1 MHSPQ
6 QVSIENRLLAVLSPE
21 DFARLQPHLESVSL
35 DMRQVLIEPNTAIA
49 YVYFP
54 EAGMSSV
61 TNNSSGGKIEVGV
74 VGREGMVG
82 LPIVLGIDQTP
93 YEHFM
98 QIAGHGWRIAAD
110 DLEQAMAQSR
120 SLHRQLL
127 RYAQASHVQASETA
141 FSNAN
146 SDVEARLARWL
157 LMCHDRV
164 DGDDIQVTH
173 EFIAIMLGVR
183 RPGVTVALH
192 MLEGMHVIRAKR
204 GLITVLDRAKLE
216 ELADDAYGLPEAEYT
231 RLMGTEPRDA
241 ALLSSSAVPGSR
253 GWLRPRP

>member
-1 MHSPQ
+1 MHPPQ
-6 QVSIENRLLAVLSPE
+6 QLSIGNRLLASLSAD
-21 DFARLQPHLESVSL
+21 DFASLQPHLEPISL
-35 DMRQVLIEPNTAIA
+35 DTRQVLIEPNTPIA
-49 YVYFP
+49 HVYFP

-98 QIAGHGWRIAAD
+98 QIAGHGWRIAVQ
-110 DLEQAMAQSR
+110 DLEQAMARSS
-120 SLHRQLL
+120 SLHRHLL
-127 RYAQASHVQASETA
+127 RYAQASHVQVSETA
-141 FSNAN
+141 FANAN

-164 DGDDIQVTH
+164 EGDDIPLTH
-173 EFIAIMLGVR
+173 EFIAMMLGVR

-192 MLEGMHVIRAKR
+192 VLEGMQVIRAKR
-204 GLITVLDRAKLE
+204 GLITVLDREKLE
-216 ELADDAYGLPEAEYT
+216 ELADEAYGLSEAEYT
-231 RLMGTEPRDA
+231 RLMGTEP
-241 ALLSSSAVPGSR
+241 
-253 GWLRPRP
+253 

>member
-1 MHSPQ
+1 MPPPQ
-6 QVSIENRLLAVLSPE
+6 QISIGNRLLASLSSE
-21 DFARLQPHLESVSL
+21 DIATLQPHLEPVPL
-35 DMRQVLIEPNTAIA
+35 AVRQVLIEPNTAIEHI
-49 YVYFP
+49 YFP
-54 EAGMSSV
+54 EAGMASV

-98 QIAGHGWRIAAD
+98 QIAGHGWRIAVQ
-110 DLEQAMAQSR
+110 DLEQAMAESS

-127 RYAQASHVQASETA
+127 RYAQASHVQVSETA
-141 FSNAN
+141 FANAN

-164 DGDDIQVTH
+164 EGDDIPLTH
-173 EFIAIMLGVR
+173 EFIAMMLGVR

-192 MLEGMHVIRAKR
+192 VLEGMQVIRSKR
-204 GLITVLDRAKLE
+204 GVVTVLDREKLE
-216 ELADDAYGLPEAEYT
+216 ELADEAYGLSEAEYT
-231 RLMGTEPRDA
+231 RLIGAEP
-241 ALLSSSAVPGSR
+241 
-253 GWLRPRP
+253 

>member
-1 MHSPQ
+1 MPPPQ
-6 QVSIENRLLAVLSPE
+6 QISIGNRLLASLSSE
-21 DFARLQPHLESVSL
+21 DIATLQPHLEPVPL
-35 DMRQVLIEPNTAIA
+35 AVRQVLIEPNTAIEHI
-49 YVYFP
+49 YFP
-54 EAGMSSV
+54 EAGMASV

-98 QIAGHGWRIAAD
+98 QIAGHGWRIAVQ
-110 DLEQAMAQSR
+110 DLEQAMAESS

-127 RYAQASHVQASETA
+127 RYAQASHVQVSETA
-141 FSNAN
+141 FANAN

-164 DGDDIQVTH
+164 EGDDIPLTH
-173 EFIAIMLGVR
+173 EFIAMMLGVR

-192 MLEGMHVIRAKR
+192 VLEGMQVIRAKR
-204 GLITVLDRAKLE
+204 GVVTVLDREKLE
-216 ELADDAYGLPEAEYT
+216 ELADEAYGLSEAEYT
-231 RLMGTEPRDA
+231 RLIGAEP
-241 ALLSSSAVPGSR
+241 
-253 GWLRPRP
+253 

>member
-1 MHSPQ
+1 MQPPQ
-6 QVSIENRLLAVLSPE
+6 QISIGNRLLASLSSE
-21 DFARLQPHLESVSL
+21 DIATLQPHLEPVPL
-35 DMRQVLIEPNTAIA
+35 AVRQVLIEPNTAIEHI
-49 YVYFP
+49 YFP
-54 EAGMSSV
+54 EAGMASV

-98 QIAGHGWRIAAD
+98 QIAGHGWRIAVQ
-110 DLEQAMAQSR
+110 DLEQAMAESS

-127 RYAQASHVQASETA
+127 RYAQASHVQVSETA
-141 FSNAN
+141 FANAN

-164 DGDDIQVTH
+164 EGDDIPLTH
-173 EFIAIMLGVR
+173 EFIAMMLGVR

-192 MLEGMHVIRAKR
+192 VLEGMQVIRAKR
-204 GLITVLDRAKLE
+204 GVVTVLDREKLE
-216 ELADDAYGLPEAEYT
+216 ELADEAYGLSEAEYT
-231 RLMGTEPRDA
+231 RLIGAEP
-241 ALLSSSAVPGSR
+241 
-253 GWLRPRP
+253 

>member
-1 MHSPQ
+1 MQPPQ
-6 QVSIENRLLAVLSPE
+6 QISIGNRLLASLSSE
-21 DFARLQPHLESVSL
+21 DIATLQPHLEPVPL
-35 DMRQVLIEPNTAIA
+35 AVRQVLIEPNTAIEHI
-49 YVYFP
+49 YFP
-54 EAGMSSV
+54 EAGMASV

-98 QIAGHGWRIAAD
+98 QIAGHGWRIAVP
-110 DLEQAMAQSR
+110 DLEQAMAQSS

-127 RYAQASHVQASETA
+127 RYAQASHVQVSETA
-141 FSNAN
+141 FANAN

-164 DGDDIQVTH
+164 EGGDIPLTH
-173 EFIAIMLGVR
+173 EFIAMMLGVR

-192 MLEGMHVIRAKR
+192 VLEGMQVIRAKR
-204 GLITVLDRAKLE
+204 GVVTVLDREKLE
-216 ELADDAYGLPEAEYT
+216 ELADEAYGLSEAEYT
-231 RLMGTEPRDA
+231 RLIGTEP
-241 ALLSSSAVPGSR
+241 
-253 GWLRPRP
+253 

>member
-1 MHSPQ
+1 MPPPQ
-6 QVSIENRLLAVLSPE
+6 QISIGNRLLASLSSE
-21 DFARLQPHLESVSL
+21 DIATLQPHLEPVPL
-35 DMRQVLIEPNTAIA
+35 AVRQVLIEPNTAIEHI
-49 YVYFP
+49 YFP
-54 EAGMSSV
+54 EAGMASV

-98 QIAGHGWRIAAD
+98 QIAGHGWRIAVQ
-110 DLEQAMAQSR
+110 DLEQAMAESS

-127 RYAQASHVQASETA
+127 RYAQASHVQVSETA
-141 FSNAN
+141 FANAN

-164 DGDDIQVTH
+164 EGGDIPLTH
-173 EFIAIMLGVR
+173 EFIAMMLGVR

-192 MLEGMHVIRAKR
+192 VLEGMQVIRAKR
-204 GLITVLDRAKLE
+204 GVITVLDREKLE
-216 ELADDAYGLPEAEYT
+216 ELADEAYGLSEAEYT
-231 RLMGTEPRDA
+231 RLIGTEP
-241 ALLSSSAVPGSR
+241 
-253 GWLRPRP
+253 

>member
-1 MHSPQ
+1 MHPPQ
-6 QVSIENRLLAVLSPE
+6 QLSIANRLLASLSAK
-21 DFARLQPHLESVSL
+21 DFASLQPHLQPVSL
-35 DMRQVLIEPNTAIA
+35 DMRKVLIEPNSPINH
-49 YVYFP
+49 VYFP

-98 QIAGHGWRIAAD
+98 QIPGHGWRIAAQE
-110 DLEQAMAQSR
+110 LEQAMAQSS
-120 SLHRQLL
+120 SLHRHLL

-141 FSNAN
+141 FANAN

-157 LMCHDRV
+157 LMCHDRM
-164 DGDDIQVTH
+164 DADDVPLTH
-173 EFIAIMLGVR
+173 EYIAMMLGVR

-192 MLEGMHVIRAKR
+192 VLEGMQVIRAKR
-204 GLITVLDRAKLE
+204 GLITVLDREKLE
-216 ELADDAYGLPEAEYT
+216 ELADDAYGLAEAEYT
-231 RLMGTEPRDA
+231 RLIRREP
-241 ALLSSSAVPGSR
+241 
-253 GWLRPRP
+253 

>member
-1 MHSPQ
+1 MQPPQ
-6 QVSIENRLLAVLSPE
+6 QISIGNRLLASLSSE
-21 DFARLQPHLESVSL
+21 DIATLQPHLEPVPL
-35 DMRQVLIEPNTAIA
+35 AVRQVLIEPNTAIEHI
-49 YVYFP
+49 YFP
-54 EAGMSSV
+54 EAGMASV

-98 QIAGHGWRIAAD
+98 QIAGHGWRIAVQ
-110 DLEQAMAQSR
+110 DLEQAMAESS

-127 RYAQASHVQASETA
+127 RYAQASHVQVSETA
-141 FSNAN
+141 FANAN

-164 DGDDIQVTH
+164 EGGDIPLTH
-173 EFIAIMLGVR
+173 EFIAMMLGVR

-192 MLEGMHVIRAKR
+192 VLEGMQVIRAKR
-204 GLITVLDRAKLE
+204 GVVTVLDREKLE
-216 ELADDAYGLPEAEYT
+216 ELADEAYGLSEAEYT
-231 RLMGTEPRDA
+231 RLIGTEP
-241 ALLSSSAVPGSR
+241 
-253 GWLRPRP
+253 

>member
-1 MHSPQ
+1 MQPPQ
-6 QVSIENRLLAVLSPE
+6 QISIGNRLLASLSSE
-21 DFARLQPHLESVSL
+21 DIATLQPHLEPVPL
-35 DMRQVLIEPNTAIA
+35 AVRQVLIEPNTAIEHI
-49 YVYFP
+49 YFP
-54 EAGMSSV
+54 EAGMASV

-98 QIAGHGWRIAAD
+98 QIAGHGWRIAVQ
-110 DLEQAMAQSR
+110 DLEQAMAESS

-127 RYAQASHVQASETA
+127 RYAQASHVQVSETA
-141 FSNAN
+141 FANAN

-164 DGDDIQVTH
+164 EGDDIPLTH
-173 EFIAIMLGVR
+173 EFIAMMLGVR

-192 MLEGMHVIRAKR
+192 VLEGMQVIRSKR
-204 GLITVLDRAKLE
+204 GVVTVLDREKLE
-216 ELADDAYGLPEAEYT
+216 ELADEAYGLSEAEYT
-231 RLMGTEPRDA
+231 RLIGAEP
-241 ALLSSSAVPGSR
+241 
-253 GWLRPRP
+253 

>member
-1 MHSPQ
+1 MPPPQ
-6 QVSIENRLLAVLSPE
+6 QISIGNRLLASLSSE
-21 DFARLQPHLESVSL
+21 DIATLQPHLEPVPL
-35 DMRQVLIEPNTAIA
+35 AVRQVLIEPNTAIEHI
-49 YVYFP
+49 YFP
-54 EAGMSSV
+54 EAGMASV

-98 QIAGHGWRIAAD
+98 QIAGHGWRIAVQ
-110 DLEQAMAQSR
+110 DLEQAMAESS

-127 RYAQASHVQASETA
+127 RYAQASHVQVSETA
-141 FSNAN
+141 FANAN

-164 DGDDIQVTH
+164 EGGDIPLTH
-173 EFIAIMLGVR
+173 EFIAMMLGVR

-192 MLEGMHVIRAKR
+192 VLEGMQVIRAKR
-204 GLITVLDRAKLE
+204 GVITVLDREKLE
-216 ELADDAYGLPEAEYT
+216 ELADEAYGLSEAEYT
-231 RLMGTEPRDA
+231 RLIGAEP
-241 ALLSSSAVPGSR
+241 
-253 GWLRPRP
+253 

>member
-1 MHSPQ
+1 MQPPQ
-6 QVSIENRLLAVLSPE
+6 QISIGNRLLASLSSE
-21 DFARLQPHLESVSL
+21 DIATLQPHLEPVPL
-35 DMRQVLIEPNTAIA
+35 AVRQVLIEPNTAIEHI
-49 YVYFP
+49 YFP
-54 EAGMSSV
+54 EAGMASV

-98 QIAGHGWRIAAD
+98 QIAGHGWRIAVQ
-110 DLEQAMAQSR
+110 DLEQAMAESS

-127 RYAQASHVQASETA
+127 RYAQASHVQVSETA
-141 FSNAN
+141 FANAN

-164 DGDDIQVTH
+164 EGGDIPLTH
-173 EFIAIMLGVR
+173 EFIAMMLGVR

-192 MLEGMHVIRAKR
+192 VLEGMQVIRAKR
-204 GLITVLDRAKLE
+204 GVVTVLDREKLE
-216 ELADDAYGLPEAEYT
+216 ELADEAYGL
-231 RLMGTEPRDA
+231 
-241 ALLSSSAVPGSR
+241 S
-253 GWLRPRP
+253 